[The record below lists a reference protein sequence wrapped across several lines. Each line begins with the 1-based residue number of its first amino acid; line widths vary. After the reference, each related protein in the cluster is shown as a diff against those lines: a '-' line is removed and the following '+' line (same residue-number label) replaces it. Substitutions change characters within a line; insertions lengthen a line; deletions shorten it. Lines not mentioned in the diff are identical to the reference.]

1 MLTLSTIIAAFH
13 CCRAE
18 EYPPCK
24 KEAKACI
31 GIDLIGGL
39 CFKAFRLSGSHCL
52 HEHWTASAEVSIDFG
67 ALHHKEDTIWDEHR
81 ETIDN
86 DIDNTRDKSHFRR
99 PVHEINIGLTFWPA
113 SPFKGINLTIGGRMR
128 DRSDPDIT
136 IGIGYSLKIVQGV
149 YGMIAYNTG
158 IIETKRT
165 GRLTLEGIRAGINYI
180 F

>member
-13 CCRAE
+13 CCHAE
-18 EYPPCK
+18 SNPPCK
-24 KEAKACI
+24 KEVEACI
-31 GIDLIGGL
+31 GIDLLGGI
-39 CFKAFRLSGSHCL
+39 CFKSFRLSGSHCF
-52 HEHWTASAEVSIDFG
+52 HEHWTASAEVSIDID

-81 ETIDN
+81 NSID
-86 DIDNTRDKSHFRR
+86 DSIEDNQARSHFRR

-113 SPFKGINLTIGGRMR
+113 SPFKGVHITIGGRMR

-136 IGIGYSLKIVQGV
+136 IGAGYSLKIVQGV
-149 YGMIAYNTG
+149 YGLIAYNAG

-165 GRLTLEGIRAGINYI
+165 GRLTLDGIRAGINYI

>member
-1 MLTLSTIIAAFH
+1 
-13 CCRAE
+13 
-18 EYPPCK
+18 
-24 KEAKACI
+24 
-31 GIDLIGGL
+31 
-39 CFKAFRLSGSHCL
+39 
-52 HEHWTASAEVSIDFG
+52 
-67 ALHHKEDTIWDEHR
+67 
-81 ETIDN
+81 
-86 DIDNTRDKSHFRR
+86 
-99 PVHEINIGLTFWPA
+99 
-113 SPFKGINLTIGGRMR
+113 MR